1 MVTLYHFEMPV
12 EIVRQ
17 YGSWANRKIIDLYLK
32 FAETM
37 FKALNNKVR
46 YWVCLLYTSKS
57 FRDFV
62 MVQRDGLNG
71 SIDVVI
77 HGLGWFCIQGHVS
90 QIRVYTDK
98 NVNVT
103 FREEMI

>member
-1 MVTLYHFEMPV
+1 
-12 EIVRQ
+12 
-17 YGSWANRKIIDLYLK
+17 
-32 FAETM
+32 
-37 FKALNNKVR
+37 
-46 YWVCLLYTSKS
+46 
-57 FRDFV
+57 